1 MINSKRL
8 NFVCVDKR
16 CKSLMFDWQYPISAV
31 LNNICFKVGK
41 NIFFLCLIGSW
52 PLNNEIKHFND
63 FSIHFSM
70 NRKNDLPFTAPF
82 FIIISA
88 VAIVISVAVTVDVVA
103 MVVVVTVVVTPPTI
117 HVIFYFYFQDILT
130 EIDLKDNFEQ
140 LRWKLILM
148 SNPVLM

>member
-1 MINSKRL
+1 
-8 NFVCVDKR
+8 
-16 CKSLMFDWQYPISAV
+16 
-31 LNNICFKVGK
+31 
-41 NIFFLCLIGSW
+41 
-52 PLNNEIKHFND
+52 
-63 FSIHFSM
+63 M